1 VDMSHPEHGQQ
12 WLQELLDRI
21 GVTTGVHVEVTEVAD
36 EPSNWLV
43 IDPTRLTP
51 EEITTLTGPSGTV
64 LDSIQYLT
72 NAILNLGQPESRQ
85 GAFTIE
91 LDGYRARRYEE
102 LKIMA
107 DEAASTVL
115 ATGEDYEL
123 KSLSSA
129 ERRQVH
135 TLLKASVGL
144 STFSRGQEPDRR
156 LVISLA
162 KPQAD

>member
-1 VDMSHPEHGQQ
+1 MEMTHPEHGQQ

-21 GVTTGVHVEVTEVAD
+21 GVATVVHAQVAEVTD
-36 EPSNWLV
+36 EESNWLV
-43 IDPTRLTP
+43 IDPTALTP
-51 EEITTLTGPSGTV
+51 EQISILTGPSGTV

-72 NAILNLGQPESRQ
+72 NAILNLGQPESRK

-102 LKIMA
+102 LKVMA
-107 DEAASTVL
+107 EQAASTVL
-115 ATGEDYEL
+115 ETGEDYEL

-135 TLLKASVGL
+135 TILKDFEGL
-144 STFSRGQEPDRR
+144 ATFSRGQEPDRR
-156 LVISLA
+156 LVISVA
-162 KPQAD
+162 KPPAE